1 MTSHS
6 ISFVSI
12 LAGLLVFCGCVKPS
26 STIPVLDIEGH
37 LNIRASSP
45 KEDILQVES
54 PVHISLPDSLLLRF
68 PAIAGADNKLMAL
81 FDDSKIVLVDLS
93 EGRAVQAVSRKG
105 NGPEEYLDIGGVS
118 VAWEDREL
126 LVFDIQKLRTQ
137 VYSFEGEYKR
147 TIHSPSKACSGVS
160 RVGSRLFWTVASRGK
175 PLPAYYVTD
184 LDGVLT
190 DSSKTHFPRFRSSFM
205 SLSST
210 LLSGKTEYDSL
221 LLQVWSDTVYRVT
234 PKEPD
239 SPLLVISLGEKG
251 MPLKYLEQY
260 ETYRKNIDGSIIP
273 EGWSFVNPY
282 LFLGYYYGQKAY
294 RDIWDIRNQTLVGRN
309 ILSEQNYASD
319 TSFWPSFC
327 SSDGILY
334 SVSDKTSGLAII
346 SARIAE

>member
-1 MTSHS
+1 MNSRN
-6 ISFVSI
+6 VLI
-12 LAGLLVFCGCVKPS
+12 LRILTAMLILNGCVKPV
-26 STIPVLDIEGH
+26 STIPILDIEAN
-37 LNIRASSP
+37 LKVSAFSP
-45 KEDILQVES
+45 KEGILQVAE
-54 PVHISLPDSLLLRF
+54 PIYIPLPDSILLGSPIITDEHNDIVVLH
-68 PAIAGADNKLMAL
+68 
-81 FDDSKIVLVDLS
+81 DDSKIVMADLR
-93 EGRAVQAVSRKG
+93 EGRVIQAISRKG

-282 LFLGYYYGQKAY
+282 LFLSYYYGQKAY

-327 SSDGILY
+327 SFDGILY